1 MKRFLTS
8 RRGAAIEM
16 AIAMMF
22 LIIALTIILL
32 TNGMLQASHAKDDLN
47 DFEEKIALYEVGE
60 YVVKNYDSFDN
71 DNSPN
76 PIKIGDRNTGYT
88 SNYTSETNEIK
99 KFTIKKGESV
109 VLSIEIGTDGKIT
122 SWK

>member
-16 AIAMMF
+16 AIGMMF
-22 LIIALTIILL
+22 LIMALTIILL

-60 YVVKNYDSFDN
+60 YALANPAATEYETNGVVYN
-71 DNSPN
+71 
-76 PIKIGDRNTGYT
+76 I
-88 SNYTSETNEIK
+88 SNYTVDSVTTY
-99 KFTIKKGESV
+99 TITQGDDV
-109 VLSIEIGTDGKIT
+109 VLTIEAGTDGKIT